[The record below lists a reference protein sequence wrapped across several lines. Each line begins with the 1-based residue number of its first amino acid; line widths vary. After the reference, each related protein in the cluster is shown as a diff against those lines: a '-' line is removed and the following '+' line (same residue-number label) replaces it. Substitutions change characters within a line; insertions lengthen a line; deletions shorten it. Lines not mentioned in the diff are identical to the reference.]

1 MGGRREEFR
10 IHAFIIYSSDVLFS
24 LPAHINITEAEIRHN
39 INIYTNRNQGMSQS
53 RKRCYRKEWI
63 RFADDQKRRG
73 CLITQKII
81 RHRSRLMLIEFVMI
95 LSLNDE
101 YRSDISSHG
110 CLRPDQ
116 LSEQLYV
123 LKRIF
128 KWKDFETC
136 QIDDKD
142 LVIKKSPC
150 SPVPARTE

>member
-39 INIYTNRNQGMSQS
+39 INIYTNRNQGMWQS
-53 RKRCYRKEWI
+53 RKNMLSQGVDPICWWPK
-63 RFADDQKRRG
+63 AKR
-73 CLITQKII
+73 LPHYTENYQASITAE
-81 RHRSRLMLIEFVMI
+81 LIEFVMI

-110 CLRPDQ
+110 CLRPT
-116 LSEQLYV
+116 EQLYV
-123 LKRIF
+123 LK
-128 KWKDFETC
+128 KWKDFESC

-142 LVIKKSPC
+142 LVIKKSPR
-150 SPVPARTE
+150 SLVPGEQNKLFGI